1 QEQARRVAEAQKQRE
16 AELARARTLLDEQH
30 RRQEND
36 AQAQRKAQEARDQ
49 AAAAKFIEEGKALL
63 AQGKFDAAVT
73 SFQAAQRLHK
83 TSEVD
88 GLIAQASEKAA
99 AVKQDAK
106 AKADKLFHTDA
117 VLNGMRQVKE
127 AQDKDRAAAEL
138 ARQKQLQQQQ
148 QAAAVQQLL
157 NSGRTA
163 LAAGQLDAA
172 AKAFA
177 EAKKLA
183 PDNAEV
189 LK

>member
-1 QEQARRVAEAQKQRE
+1 QATAKYQE
-16 AELARARTLLDEQH
+16 
-30 RRQEND
+30 
-36 AQAQRKAQEARDQ
+36 
-49 AAAAKFIEEGKALL
+49 
-63 AQGKFDAAVT
+63 
-73 SFQAAQRLHK
+73 
-83 TSEVD
+83 
-88 GLIAQASEKAA
+88 
-99 AVKQDAK
+99 
-106 AKADKLFHTDA
+106 ADKLFHTDA

-138 ARQKQLQQQQ
+138 ARQKQLQHQQ

-189 LK
+189 LKGIIQTEQAQQQSLLQAQKKLAEQKRVEEEAKQKAAAAAKPPAPVTPSQPKPAA